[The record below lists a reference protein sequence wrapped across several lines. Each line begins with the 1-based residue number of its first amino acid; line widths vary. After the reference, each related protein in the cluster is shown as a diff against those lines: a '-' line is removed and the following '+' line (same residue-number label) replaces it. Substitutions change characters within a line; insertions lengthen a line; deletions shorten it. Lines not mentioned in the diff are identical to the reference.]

1 MGVGVTSKRFQLTW
15 RNTLLLFCSLGAVA
29 AFFAF
34 AGAASA
40 MRDVASATPSVVS
53 DQADYNPGA
62 TVTLTGTDWG
72 GSEIVHVTVND
83 DVGQTWAYNTDVTAD
98 DAGNFTLRFQLPNT
112 FVANYRVTV
121 TGASGASAQTTFT
134 DSNPQTLTVAAPTS
148 VTVTQGGTVAFGT
161 TTVGIGGNDTPCTIT
176 LSAGAGL
183 PAGANVAFGTN
194 PLTATG
200 SNVSTSLSVTTTM
213 ATAPGTYTF
222 TLIATRGGN
231 CQGNGNL
238 TSNTLTLTVTS
249 AR

>member
-1 MGVGVTSKRFQLTW
+1 MRLATSGCACVGEHDPGRRGGSCSAARARDTASAGMGVGVTSKRFQLTW

-112 FVANYRVTV
+112 FVANYRVTAI
-121 TGASGASAQTTFT
+121 GSSGATAQTTFT
-134 DSNPQTLTVAAPTS
+134 DSQPQT
-148 VTVTQGGTVAFGT
+148 
-161 TTVGIGGNDTPCTIT
+161 
-176 LSAGAGL
+176 
-183 PAGANVAFGTN
+183 
-194 PLTATG
+194 
-200 SNVSTSLSVTTTM
+200 
-213 ATAPGTYTF
+213 
-222 TLIATRGGN
+222 
-231 CQGNGNL
+231 
-238 TSNTLTLTVTS
+238 
-249 AR
+249 